1 MRVFVFGLITA
12 GSFLMLSADTRGIDL
27 PSAEWCSTGTLVP
40 VAEFQFYPEAFK
52 GLNREATPAYRR
64 DDLNFKMVGEFD
76 DDYPTDPRDG
86 DEEEEEEL
94 GTRGALPDH
103 TQGFKMVGEFD
114 DDYPTDPRDGDEEE
128 EQEPGTRATLPEGA
142 GFKMVGEFDDDYPTD
157 PREEEEEEGEQIRT
171 ANAFA
176 SEHCSQFTLASKSG
190 GDAGQVIA
198 VAEWPETLIKSG
210 QGSYSLSQGLAGVC
224 LRCE

>member
-40 VAEFQFYPEAFK
+40 VAEFQFYPDAFK
-52 GLNREATPAYRR
+52 GLNREVLPAQRR
-64 DDLNFKMVGEFD
+64 DQLDLRMVGQFD

-86 DEEEEEEL
+86 EEEEEEANI
-94 GTRGALPDH
+94 RSA
-103 TQGFKMVGEFD
+103 
-114 DDYPTDPRDGDEEE
+114 
-128 EQEPGTRATLPEGA
+128 LPEGA
-142 GFKMVGEFDDDYPTD
+142 GFKMVGQFDDDYPTD
-157 PREEEEEEGEQIRT
+157 PREEEEEEASIRSVLPEGAGFKMVGQFDDDYPTDPREEEEEVEQIRT

-176 SEHCSQFTLASKSG
+176 SVHCSQFTLASKRG

-198 VAEWPETLIKSG
+198 VAEWPQTLIKSG
-210 QGSYSLSQGLAGVC
+210 QGSYSLSQGMAGVC